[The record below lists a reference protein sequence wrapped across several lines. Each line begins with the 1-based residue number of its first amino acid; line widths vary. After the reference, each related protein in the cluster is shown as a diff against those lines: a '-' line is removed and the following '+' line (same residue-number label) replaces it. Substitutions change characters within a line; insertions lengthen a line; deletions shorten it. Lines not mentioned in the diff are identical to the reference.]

1 VLRRRRDRH
10 DGNTKSIAQEKGIKG
25 GYGTM
30 TIQLR
35 EIGGRLAAL
44 REICDISVD
53 DFAKQCGITAEQLEA
68 YERGEK
74 DFSFS
79 FLQNAA
85 GFLGVDV
92 VELMS
97 GETPR
102 LSSCCV
108 TKAGQGFAINRRESY
123 NYRHLAFTFRNKKAE
138 PFMVTVEPKGD
149 SASPTLHAHA
159 GHEFNYLVEGALDFY
174 HGDRTYRLET
184 GDSVYFDAGIPHAMK
199 AAGGTAKFIALVME

>member
-1 VLRRRRDRH
+1 
-10 DGNTKSIAQEKGIKG
+10 
-25 GYGTM
+25 M

-44 REICDISVD
+44 RDIQGITAGE
-53 DFAKQCGITAEQLEA
+53 FAKQCGITGELLAA
-68 YERGEK
+68 YENGER

-79 FLQNAA
+79 FLQNSA
-85 GFLGVDV
+85 GLLGVDV

-123 NYRHLAFTFRNKKAE
+123 DYRHLAFTFRHKKAE
-138 PFMVTVEPKGD
+138 PFLVAVEPKDGVN
-149 SASPTLHAHA
+149 PTLHAHA
-159 GHEFNYLVEGALDFY
+159 GQEFNYLVEGSLDFY
-174 HGDRTYRLET
+174 HGDRTYRLEA
-184 GDSVYFDAGIPHAMK
+184 GDSVFFDAGIPHAMK
-199 AAGGTAKFIALVME
+199 AADTTARFVAVVMD